1 MSMIATQQFGRIG
14 HMSTKTIFGAA
25 ALSSVTQY
33 DADKTLELLIQHGIN
48 HIDTA
53 ASYGESEDRIKPWFS
68 NGRRD
73 RFFLATKT
81 GERTYTAA
89 RDQIRTSLVRMGVD
103 YIDLIQ
109 LHNLVDQTEWD
120 IAMGPDGA
128 LKACIEAQQAGLV
141 KHIGVTGHGLQVA
154 KRHYESLERFDFES
168 VLLPYSYIMMQ
179 NPQYAADF
187 EKLLNRCRE
196 RNIAVQTIKAIVRRP
211 WADGTDRYTAT
222 WYEPLLEQEHIDAAV
237 HWVFGRKGVFLN
249 TVGDI
254 EVLPKVFAAAERF
267 VHAPSELAMQ
277 QLLKHQT
284 MAPLFVD

>member
-1 MSMIATQQFGRIG
+1 MIATQQFGRIG

-25 ALSSVTQY
+25 ALSNVTQY

-128 LKACIEAQQAGLV
+128 LKACIEAQLAGLV
-141 KHIGVTGHGLQVA
+141 KHIGVTGLGLQVA

-196 RNIAVQTIKAIVRRP
+196 RTIAVQTIKAIVRRP

>member
-1 MSMIATQQFGRIG
+1 
-14 HMSTKTIFGAA
+14 
-25 ALSSVTQY
+25 
-33 DADKTLELLIQHGIN
+33 
-48 HIDTA
+48 
-53 ASYGESEDRIKPWFS
+53 
-68 NGRRD
+68 
-73 RFFLATKT
+73 
-81 GERTYTAA
+81 
-89 RDQIRTSLVRMGVD
+89 MGVD

>member
-1 MSMIATQQFGRIG
+1 MIHTQPFGRIG
-14 HMSTKTIFGAA
+14 HQSTKTIFGAA
-25 ALSSVTQY
+25 ALSNVTQAE
-33 DADKTLELLIQHGIN
+33 ADQTLELLIRHGIN

-53 ASYGESEDRIKPWFS
+53 ASYGGSEDRMQSWFT

-81 GERTYTAA
+81 GERTYSAA
-89 RDQIRTSLVRMGVD
+89 RDEIKRSLERMGVD
-103 YIDLIQ
+103 TIDLLQ
-109 LHNLVDQTEWD
+109 LHNLVDQEEWNV
-120 IAMGPDGA
+120 AMGPNGA
-128 LKACIEAQQAGLV
+128 LKAAIEAQKAGIV

-154 KRHYESLERFDFES
+154 KRHYESLERHDFDS

-187 EKLLNRCRE
+187 ERLLQRCRE
-196 RNIAVQTIKAIVRRP
+196 RNVAVQTIKAIVRRP
-211 WADGTDRYTAT
+211 WAEGADRTQAT
-222 WYEPLLEQEHIDAAV
+222 WYEPLLEQEHIDTAV

-254 EVLPKVFAAAERF
+254 HILPKVFDAAERF
-267 VHAPSELAMQ
+267 VHPPSELAMEQ
-277 QLLKHQT
+277 MLKHQT